1 MAAPYRADSYQGIID
16 AFNTMR
22 ASQGEIK
29 RDYPANFQGII
40 EAILDL
46 KKWGQAGEG
55 TQPPGWIP
63 EYDENGDI
71 IGGNWSPPP
80 ENGTL
85 WFDERQGRLFIWVDD
100 GFYQTNGGDGLPFI
114 GANPPSHEIPG
125 SLWYNTTTE
134 VLYLYDGQSWT
145 IISGGGT
152 GTSTSTLVLADSTKN
167 DFSSSYSL
175 LPSATGV
182 ITQENYNTWLHNAL
196 EALETE
202 IDANA
207 GKFQV
212 FMSDNPPSESEEGD
226 LWYNTNKL
234 QMLVRYDGAWVAS
247 SIPMVLDESFITLSN
262 QVEANRVTSANAV
275 NSAVNLINQV
285 ANRPERVFGLGY
297 DTNEEGIQLTDS
309 KGDSHLVKFSGQNGI
324 NIDVTHEGINVD
336 ASALNDALTAL
347 QQTVAS
353 GDNVS
358 AIADRVSTVEANV
371 GTLLNAPTVSPAS
384 FQALSTA
391 VSNLPSLDDVSG
403 RLSVLGGTLQGALT
417 MNSNRILDVG
427 VPINNT
433 DAARKVDIDNLK
445 SYADGEFLRKN
456 LGIIGHLAISKSDVA
471 RPVLDFSAN
480 ASNGQQA
487 MKLRTFGGTGN
498 FSSFGTTENQWEY
511 AWNFGSEED
520 FCWVHDT
527 TGKQVSINK
536 DGLTA
541 KKLTLGTFLPN
552 CESGTMV
559 MNKIDV
565 GESLAKHKEAL
576 QTIKAALIVST
587 SFEEFKLEVLQTIN
601 TI

>member
-1 MAAPYRADSYQGIID
+1 
-16 AFNTMR
+16 
-22 ASQGEIK
+22 
-29 RDYPANFQGII
+29 
-40 EAILDL
+40 
-46 KKWGQAGEG
+46 
-55 TQPPGWIP
+55 
-63 EYDENGDI
+63 
-71 IGGNWSPPP
+71 
-80 ENGTL
+80 
-85 WFDERQGRLFIWVDD
+85 
-100 GFYQTNGGDGLPFI
+100 
-114 GANPPSHEIPG
+114 
-125 SLWYNTTTE
+125 
-134 VLYLYDGQSWT
+134 
-145 IISGGGT
+145 
-152 GTSTSTLVLADSTKN
+152 
-167 DFSSSYSL
+167 
-175 LPSATGV
+175 
-182 ITQENYNTWLHNAL
+182 
-196 EALETE
+196 
-202 IDANA
+202 
-207 GKFQV
+207 
-212 FMSDNPPSESEEGD
+212 MSDNPPSESEEGD

-520 FCWVHDT
+520 FCWV
-527 TGKQVSINK
+527 S
-536 DGLTA
+536 
-541 KKLTLGTFLPN
+541 
-552 CESGTMV
+552 
-559 MNKIDV
+559 
-565 GESLAKHKEAL
+565 
-576 QTIKAALIVST
+576 
-587 SFEEFKLEVLQTIN
+587 
-601 TI
+601 

>member
-182 ITQENYNTWLHNAL
+182 ITQENYNTWLHGAL

-427 VPINNT
+427 VPINT
-433 DAARKVDIDNLK
+433 LMP
-445 SYADGEFLRKN
+445 
-456 LGIIGHLAISKSDVA
+456 LGK
-471 RPVLDFSAN
+471 
-480 ASNGQQA
+480 
-487 MKLRTFGGTGN
+487 
-498 FSSFGTTENQWEY
+498 
-511 AWNFGSEED
+511 
-520 FCWVHDT
+520 
-527 TGKQVSINK
+527 
-536 DGLTA
+536 
-541 KKLTLGTFLPN
+541 
-552 CESGTMV
+552 
-559 MNKIDV
+559 
-565 GESLAKHKEAL
+565 
-576 QTIKAALIVST
+576 
-587 SFEEFKLEVLQTIN
+587 
-601 TI
+601 